1 MIDCDAT
8 KQFQALLPLL
18 TNSTATSTTTETLHV
33 YANDYNDAIG
43 KICVIEKNGICATSL
58 TKNKLEDVLY

>member
-1 MIDCDAT
+1 MIDCNAT

-18 TNSTATSTTTETLHV
+18 TNSTTTETLHV